1 MPHFK
6 LRYQRAQR
14 NTILFWLCFIYVFV
28 IGLIDSIA
36 VRDFLYYLTI
46 AAIYFSAVLVIAD
59 KNYKY
64 FFIAVIL
71 IVLDLITIFFDLG
84 TFSILTS
91 LASLLFFLYV
101 IYQLIVRIASSKIVG
116 TLEFIEA
123 INIYLLFGIIGS
135 VLFRFVYENDINS
148 FNYNGESLR
157 ETADFLYFSFV
168 TISTLG
174 YGDITPNDSFAKSL
188 SIFLSVAGQLY
199 LAMIIAML
207 VGKYLS
213 MPHPDRKEV
222 DNEKP
227 TKSG

>member
-1 MPHFK
+1 MPHTK
-6 LRYQRAQR
+6 IRNKRSIR
-14 NTILFWLCFIYVFV
+14 NTVLFGLCFIYIFI
-28 IGLIDSIA
+28 IGLFDNSEI
-36 VRDFLYYLTI
+36 RDIVYYVTI

-59 KNYKY
+59 KSYKY
-64 FFIAVIL
+64 FYLAILLIA
-71 IVLDLITIFFDLG
+71 LDMLTIFFDLHD
-84 TFSILTS
+84 FSALTS

-101 IYQLIVRIASSKIVG
+101 IYHLVVRIASSKIVG
-116 TLEFIEA
+116 KLEFLEA

-135 VLFRFVYENDINS
+135 VLFRVVYANDPNS
-148 FNYNGESLR
+148 FNYPGETLR

-174 YGDITPNDSFAKSL
+174 YGDITPNDSLAKSL

-213 MPHPDRKEV
+213 FPK
-222 DNEKP
+222 DN
-227 TKSG
+227 KSN

>member
-1 MPHFK
+1 MPHTK
-6 LRYQRAQR
+6 IRNKRSIR
-14 NTILFWLCFIYVFV
+14 NTVLFGLCFIYIFI
-28 IGLIDSIA
+28 IGLFDNSEI
-36 VRDFLYYLTI
+36 RDIVYYVTI

-59 KNYKY
+59 QSYKY
-64 FFIAVIL
+64 FYLAILLIA
-71 IVLDLITIFFDLG
+71 LDMLTIFFDLHD
-84 TFSILTS
+84 FSALTS

-101 IYQLIVRIASSKIVG
+101 IYHLVVRIASSKIVG
-116 TLEFIEA
+116 KLEFLEA

-135 VLFRFVYENDINS
+135 VLFRVVYANDPNS
-148 FNYNGESLR
+148 FNYPGETLR

-174 YGDITPNDSFAKSL
+174 YGDITPNDSLAKSL

-213 MPHPDRKEV
+213 LPK
-222 DNEKP
+222 DN
-227 TKSG
+227 KSN